1 MKDLY
6 VLAADADMEAVFRA
20 VLARPDSLGI
30 RPISFE
36 IKVYWKHDAGVF
48 REGPELLRAVPKG
61 EFHYFLI
68 AFDHDGSG
76 CHTLPGDCAKT
87 VQERMDSFT
96 FTDRSTVVVIA
107 PELEEWLW
115 CHPSAIGDA
124 QGLEAIVDPKE
135 RLHRVFLRR
144 DKRKPRPRDY
154 EQIVSRANLDAWNSS
169 PSFRIMKTTLQN
181 WFPRT

>member
-20 VLARPDSLGI
+20 VLTRPDSLGI
-30 RPISFE
+30 RPISFAL
-36 IKVYWKHDAGVF
+36 KLYWKHDAGVF

-61 EFHYFLI
+61 EFQFFLV

-76 CHTLPGDCAKT
+76 CNTRPAECAKI
-87 VQERMDSFT
+87 VQQRLDSCT
-96 FTDRSTVVVIA
+96 FTDRSAVIVIA

-115 CHPSAIGDA
+115 CHPPAIGNA
-124 QGLEAIVDPKE
+124 QELWAIADPKE
-135 RLHRVFLRR
+135 RLHQVFLRR

-154 EQIVSRANLDAWNSS
+154 EQIATRADLQAWNSS

-181 WFPRT
+181 WFPAT

>member
-36 IKVYWKHDAGVF
+36 IKPYWKHDAGVF

-61 EFHYFLI
+61 EFHFFLI

-76 CHTLPGDCAKT
+76 CNTRPEDCAKT
-87 VQERMDSFT
+87 VQQRLDTFT
-96 FTDRSTVVVIA
+96 FTDRSAVVVIA

-115 CHPSAIGDA
+115 CHPSAIGNA
-124 QGLEAIVDPKE
+124 QGLEAMADPKE
-135 RLHRVFLRR
+135 RLHQVFLRR
-144 DKRKPRPRDY
+144 DKRIPRPRDY
-154 EQIVSRANLDAWNSS
+154 EQIVSRADLDAWDSS
-169 PSFRIMKTTLQN
+169 PSFRILKTTLQN
-181 WFPRT
+181 WFPTA